1 MIDLNRKYKPSQTI
15 VFLTHYI
22 ILLIYDFILS
32 LEDIMGIGKQSKIL
46 NKSQIEM
53 VSNYLKTKRNGLR
66 NQTIFLLSVKS
77 GLRSKEISQL
87 SWKEVINS
95 DGEVGDE
102 IHLTNK
108 TSKGRSG
115 RIIPLH
121 KSVKEN
127 LIELLKEH
135 KTFRDFDFD
144 TSLIVRT
151 ERSPT
156 TTSQSI
162 VNMFQSW
169 YKKLGLIGCSS
180 HSGRRTFI
188 TETSKKISL
197 VGGSLRDI
205 QMMVGHSSLQT
216 TQRYIE
222 SDSDSQRKVV
232 GLI

>member
-1 MIDLNRKYKPSQTI
+1 
-15 VFLTHYI
+15 
-22 ILLIYDFILS
+22 
-32 LEDIMGIGKQSKIL
+32 MGLGKQSKVL

-53 VSNYLKTKRNGLR
+53 ISNYLRSKRNGLR
-66 NQTIFLLSVKS
+66 NETIFLLSVKS

-87 SWKEVINS
+87 QWKYVLKS
-95 DGEVGDE
+95 DGDT
-102 IHLTNK
+102 IDDYINLPNSS
-108 TSKGRSG
+108 SKGKSG

-121 KSVKEN
+121 KSIREN
-127 LIELLKEH
+127 LQLLLVEH
-135 KTFRDFDFD
+135 KKYRSFDLNSSF
-144 TSLIVRT
+144 IVRT
-151 ERSPT
+151 ERSPFT
-156 TTSQSI
+156 SSQSV

-169 YKKLGLIGCSS
+169 YRKLGLLGCSS

-222 SDSDSQRKVV
+222 SDSESQRKVV
-232 GLI
+232 QLI